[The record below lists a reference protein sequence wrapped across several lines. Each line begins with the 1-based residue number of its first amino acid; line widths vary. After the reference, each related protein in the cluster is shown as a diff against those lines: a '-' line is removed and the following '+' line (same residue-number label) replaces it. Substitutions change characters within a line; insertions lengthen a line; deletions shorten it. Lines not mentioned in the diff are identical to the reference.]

1 MELKS
6 SCKIT
11 FVTHD
16 PRNAVIDNQ
25 MEDNQGDQEYAPFLT
40 LNDDSIG
47 SVSHCEDFTTQ
58 AYR

>member
-6 SCKIT
+6 GCKIT
-11 FVTHD
+11 FVTRD

-40 LNDDSIG
+40 LNDSIG